1 MSWYNKVVWNEGLF
15 LRPQLFQ
22 QQERYLE
29 QYAHKRVAP
38 LSPFFF
44 GFNHFAIDRE
54 ALALGKV
61 IVKAVDG
68 VFADGTPFSAPG
80 DAPPPEPLTI
90 RAEHLEQVIHL
101 AAPIRMPNGEET
113 TFDAGA
119 DSLARYAV
127 FDTELRDTN
136 SIGQG
141 AKSVQL
147 SRLRLRLVP
156 EKELTD
162 GWLGLPLAKVKIIRA
177 DGSIEL
183 DETLVPPVCGYGASA
198 LLESWLGQIHELTRL
213 RADALAKRLTGND
226 GKAGSVAEVSD
237 YLLLQTLNRY
247 EPLLQH
253 LRRVPTTSPVELYS
267 LLTAMA
273 GELSTYVRSSTRRP
287 LASHPPYQHIEPHS
301 CLRPVVEDT
310 HWLLNAV
317 LVRSAQAIAL
327 EDSKYGMRNAVV
339 NPAELRSFTSVVLAV
354 SAAMPPDV
362 LVAQFA
368 TQAKMGPSA
377 HLPDLVRAHLP
388 GITLQALPVP
398 PRQIPFNSGY
408 VYFELSRSGPL
419 WEAVAQHGGI
429 ALHVAGDFPQLK
441 LELWGV
447 RG

>member
-1 MSWYNKVVWNEGLF
+1 MRVVE
-15 LRPQLFQ
+15 
-22 QQERYLE
+22 
-29 QYAHKRVAP
+29 
-38 LSPFFF
+38 
-44 GFNHFAIDRE
+44 
-54 ALALGKV
+54 
-61 IVKAVDG
+61 
-68 VFADGTPFSAPG
+68 
-80 DAPPPEPLTI
+80 DA
-90 RAEHLEQVIHL
+90 AE
-101 AAPIRMPNGEET
+101 
-113 TFDAGA
+113 FDA
-119 DSLARYAV
+119 SLA
-127 FDTELRDTN
+127 
-136 SIGQG
+136 S
-141 AKSVQL
+141 L
-147 SRLRLRLVP
+147 SRFR
-156 EKELTD
+156 
-162 GWLGLPLAKVKIIRA
+162 
-177 DGSIEL
+177 
-183 DETLVPPVCGYGASA
+183 
-198 LLESWLGQIHELTRL
+198 
-213 RADALAKRLTGND
+213 
-226 GKAGSVAEVSD
+226 
-237 YLLLQTLNRY
+237 
-247 EPLLQH
+247 
-253 LRRVPTTSPVELYS
+253 
-267 LLTAMA
+267 
-273 GELSTYVRSSTRRP
+273 